1 VTVVADSPFA
11 TFNGR
16 EPFPIFEGVG
26 LRAIAGDQ
34 VFLGHVTYAPGTTV
48 ARHSHEHTEQ
58 LMLILGG
65 SVTITIG
72 DETREMQVGD
82 VCAINRGVE
91 HELHSSAGVTFV
103 EALGPVPL
111 DHIPDRERDLV
122 LGDLEGSL
130 HVER

>member
-1 VTVVADSPFA
+1 MADSPFA
-11 TFNGR
+11 TFNHR
-16 EPFPIFEGVG
+16 ETYVIFEGVG
-26 LRAIAGDQ
+26 LQAIAGDQ
-34 VFLGHVTYAPGTTV
+34 VFLGRVTYEPGTTV

-58 LMLILGG
+58 VMLILEGA
-65 SVTITIG
+65 VAMTIG
-72 DETREMQVGD
+72 DETREMEPGD
-82 VCAINRGVE
+82 VCVVNRGVE
-91 HELHSSAGVTFV
+91 HQLHSAIGVTFV

>member
-1 VTVVADSPFA
+1 MADSPFG
-11 TFNGR
+11 TFNER
-16 EPFPIFEGVG
+16 EPFAIFDGVG

-58 LMLILGG
+58 VMLILDG
-65 SVTITIG
+65 SVTMTIG
-72 DETREMQVGD
+72 AESRELAAGD
-82 VCAINRGVE
+82 VCVVNRGVE
-91 HELHSSAGVTFV
+91 HELHSADGVTFV

-111 DHIPDRERDLV
+111 DHIPDRGRDLV

-130 HVER
+130 HVDK

>member
-1 VTVVADSPFA
+1 MAESPFG

-16 EPFPIFEGVG
+16 EPFAIFDGVE

-58 LMLILGG
+58 VMLILDG
-65 SVTITIG
+65 SVTMTIG
-72 DETREMQVGD
+72 ADSRELAEGD
-82 VCAINRGVE
+82 VCVVNRGVE
-91 HELHSSAGVTFV
+91 HELHSADGVTFV

-111 DHIPDRERDLV
+111 DHIPDRGRDLV
-122 LGDLEGSL
+122 LGDLRGSR
-130 HVER
+130 HVEK

>member
-1 VTVVADSPFA
+1 MADSPFG

-16 EPFPIFEGVG
+16 EPHRIFEGVG
-26 LRAIAGDQ
+26 LQAIAGDQ
-34 VFLGHVTYAPGTTV
+34 VLVGRVNYEPGTTV

-58 LMLILGG
+58 VMLILEGA
-65 SVTITIG
+65 VTMTIG
-72 DETREMQVGD
+72 DDTRELGPGD
-82 VCAINRGVE
+82 VCVVNRGVE
-91 HELHSSAGVTFV
+91 HELHSAIGVTFV

-111 DHIPDRERDLV
+111 DHVPDRERDLV